1 MRVKLVL
8 WLSSLCSL
16 AAMSA
21 GSPSVQMD
29 EVRRRC
35 QSLLSV
41 SGSAQDVKADV
52 QTMANIPLPLSE
64 KYRHFG
70 AEAVLRENTAGRNK
84 QEVKLVFFRLN
95 LLWCW
100 CCHLSYLFYFYLIK
114 WKEKLYFLSFPVTVN

>member
-1 MRVKLVL
+1 
-8 WLSSLCSL
+8 
-16 AAMSA
+16 MSA

-84 QEVKLVFFRLN
+84 QEVKLVFFHLN
-95 LLWCW
+95 PLWCW
-100 CCHLSYLFYFYLIK
+100 CCSDRSYCGHLSYLFFIFILLNERRNFI
-114 WKEKLYFLSFPVTVN
+114 FFPSL

>member
-1 MRVKLVL
+1 
-8 WLSSLCSL
+8 
-16 AAMSA
+16 MSA

-84 QEVKLVFFRLN
+84 QEVKLVSFHLN
-95 LLWCW
+95 PLWCW
-100 CCHLSYLFYFYLIK
+100 CCSDRSYCGHLSYLFFIFILLNERRNFI
-114 WKEKLYFLSFPVTVN
+114 FFPSL